1 MIKFLSVSV
10 VILFLFSCNQTP
22 KMQEVK
28 VKNQYA
34 IDLPDFLSI
43 SKDLNENASLQY
55 SNIVKEFYIIII
67 DESKDEMQKA
77 LENNELLG
85 LYENNLDGYSKL
97 ILDNFES
104 NVEVSYHSEK
114 RDTTIHNLKAKL
126 VEYDAISNKVDAFFK
141 YALVEGKSHYYQV
154 LLWTLKDKKN
164 DHTAEMSKIIGTFRE
179 LNSVET
185 KQTKEVH

>member
-1 MIKFLSVSV
+1 MIKYLSVSIG
-10 VILFLFSCNQTP
+10 ILFLFSCNQAT

-34 IDLPDFLSI
+34 IDLPDFLSV
-43 SKDLNENASLQY
+43 STDLNENASLQY
-55 SNIVKEFYIIII
+55 KNILKEFYIIII

-77 LENNELLG
+77 LDNNALQG

-104 NVEVSYHSEK
+104 NVEVSYQSEK

-126 VEYDAISNKVDAFFK
+126 VEYDAISNKVDAYFK

-164 DHTAEMSKIIGTFRE
+164 EHSSDMSKIIGTFRE
-179 LNSVET
+179 LNGAET